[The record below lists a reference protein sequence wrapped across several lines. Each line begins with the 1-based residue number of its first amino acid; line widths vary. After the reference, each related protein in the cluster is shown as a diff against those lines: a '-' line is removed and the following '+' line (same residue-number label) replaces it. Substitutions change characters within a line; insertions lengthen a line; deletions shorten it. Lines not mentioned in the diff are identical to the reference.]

1 MSVDTKAIINEI
13 SKEIN
18 KRFNELSLETK
29 EKFELLDEKL
39 DTKLGEV
46 VDQYERRLFDLKI

>member
-39 DTKLGEV
+39 DIKVG
-46 VDQYERRLFDLKI
+46 RSR